1 MGDTAGDRAR
11 EPPLEISD
19 PYSAEQV
26 LEGSRGKGDIADV
39 GANKAP
45 LGARARDASLVD
57 KAGDRASEP
66 PLEISD
72 PYSAAHVLEGYL
84 GKGDVADVGAN
95 KAPLGVRAR
104 DAVSEPS
111 LEIGNPS
118 SAVRVL
124 EASCASGVFGVSSS
138 PTPVSTTDHAFGS
151 PMTDLPVDTL
161 DDADNHEVPE
171 ASLRECSVS
180 AVSEA
185 ERRDSPPEGFC
196 SGGLRI
202 GTKVK
207 HALEASSSKSSNVGA
222 PASSAVMSEAGQVVK
237 PPGVTSK
244 NAPHVVLTEAPFK
257 AKDPQCRILRVL
269 TLMCCPQAGRHRPS
283 HLQLEGLEE
292 VVTGSLAAAECLKRM
307 PRLCLICC
315 MTEKGAPWVTLW
327 FASGPTSPAGLA
339 PAARSPSL
347 KRSSCGAAAPA
358 TLICAPNAF

>member
-1 MGDTAGDRAR
+1 MRKRWQQQAAASRLAKSPRADKRGSGSADSAEAGANKASLGDKAGDRAS
-11 EPPLEISD
+11 EPPLEIGD

-39 GANKAP
+39 GANKAF
-45 LGARARDASLVD
+45 LGARARDASLVG

-72 PYSAAHVLEGYL
+72 PYSAAQVLEGYH
-84 GKGDVADVGAN
+84 GKGDIADVGAN
-95 KAPLGVRAR
+95 KAPLGVRAK

-161 DDADNHEVPE
+161 ADADNQE

-185 ERRDSPPEGFC
+185 ERRDSPPEG
-196 SGGLRI
+196 
-202 GTKVK
+202 
-207 HALEASSSKSSNVGA
+207 
-222 PASSAVMSEAGQVVK
+222 
-237 PPGVTSK
+237 
-244 NAPHVVLTEAPFK
+244 
-257 AKDPQCRILRVL
+257 
-269 TLMCCPQAGRHRPS
+269 
-283 HLQLEGLEE
+283 
-292 VVTGSLAAAECLKRM
+292 
-307 PRLCLICC
+307 LC
-315 MTEKGAPWVTLW
+315 
-327 FASGPTSPAGLA
+327 
-339 PAARSPSL
+339 
-347 KRSSCGAAAPA
+347 
-358 TLICAPNAF
+358 